1 MNIDSIING
10 IVIDHIAAGRGMML
24 YKLLHLDRLDCSVA
38 IIKNVHSNKMGKKDI
53 IKVDAAIDLNTDV
66 IGYVDP
72 NATVNVIRDGRLV
85 EKKAIVLPERLVNVI
100 RCKNPRCISTTEQ
113 ELPRSSS
120 SPTGRRASTA
130 AATARPKQSARVKTK
145 SGPQRGLIFLR

>member
-72 NATVNVIRDGRLV
+72 DATVNIIRDGKLV

-100 RCKNPRCISTTEQ
+100 RCKNPRCISSTEQ
-113 ELPRSSS
+113 ELPQVFMLTDREN
-120 SPTGRRASTA
+120 
-130 AATARPKQSARVKTK
+130 RVYRCRYCETK
-145 SGPQRGLIFLR
+145 AEKMN

>member
-72 NATVNVIRDGRLV
+72 DATVNIIRDGKLV

-100 RCKNPRCISTTEQ
+100 RCKNPRCISSTEQ
-113 ELPRSSS
+113 ELPKVLMLTDREN
-120 SPTGRRASTA
+120 
-130 AATARPKQSARVKTK
+130 RVYRCRYCETK
-145 SGPQRGLIFLR
+145 AER